1 MGGLD
6 IFRAQK
12 NSTGQWQVENLKY
25 PINSSVDDFGIT
37 FMSEQESGYFSSS
50 RKGKGNDDIYS
61 FVLPP
66 LKFSIVGVVKNEKT
80 AVTISIPEMLF
91 WAAGYIKIGI
101 NGSQG
106 PSTKITNSTQGV
118 ILVSFS
124 LLCR

>member
-12 NSTGQWQVENLKY
+12 STAGQWQVENLKY
-25 PINSSVDDFGIT
+25 PINSSADDFGIT

-50 RKGKGNDDIYS
+50 RKGKSNDDIYS

-80 AVTISIPEMLF
+80 DEIIPE
-91 WAAGYIKIGI
+91 ATIKSIASDGI
-101 NGSQG
+101 TLDTKDRQG
-106 PSTKITNSTQGV
+106 WYLP
-118 ILVSFS
+118 F
-124 LLCR
+124 